1 MKQNIKYALLT
12 LFSFLMMSCQKSQE
26 YYEGVYI
33 VGADKLSPVA
43 NLTIDDLPA
52 VIGIKVASSNAIE
65 NNVEVMMKSTPEL
78 VESFNKEYKKNYELL
93 PEKSYKLENTSLIIE
108 NGKSISS
115 EGVRLSIISRELLK
129 EGTTYV
135 LPVSIV
141 GVSDKNLS
149 VIEGSRTIYI
159 VINQVIITQAADL
172 SNSKEYFKVDFRK
185 ESKYNTAA
193 LTNVTF
199 EARVRFKK
207 MIPTSGKWCFSVM
220 GLEENFCL
228 RTASNTEGWKLQLS
242 GGSPAIDSR
251 DVLPNDKWVHLA
263 CVYDG
268 SQGKKFIYV
277 NGELQGELPDTRG
290 TVDLTY
296 AYGQDANAAFYIGQS
311 AADDRYMNGYVSEAR
326 VWAVARS
333 AADLKNNVCWVD
345 PLTDGLVAYWRFN
358 EPAEDNAKVV
368 TDLTGNGYNATFAGW
383 GNLRFVEG
391 VRCPDNT
398 AE

>member
-1 MKQNIKYALLT
+1 MKQNIKYALLA

-52 VIGIKVASSNAIE
+52 VIGIKVASSNAME

-135 LPVSIV
+135 LPVSIA

-159 VINQVIITQAADL
+159 VVNQVIITQAADL
-172 SNSKEYFKVDFRK
+172 SNTAEYFKVDFRK

-193 LTNVTF
+193 LPNVTF

-207 MIPTSGKWCFSVM
+207 MTPTSRKWCFSVM

-228 RTASNTEGWKLQLS
+228 RTAGSNTEGWKLQLS

-333 AADLKNNVCWVD
+333 AADLKNNVCWGD

-358 EPAEDNAKVV
+358 EPAEDNAVV

>member
-1 MKQNIKYALLT
+1 MKQNIKYALLA

-52 VIGIKVASSNAIE
+52 VIGIKVASSNAME

-135 LPVSIV
+135 LPVSIA

-159 VINQVIITQAADL
+159 VVNQVIITQAADL
-172 SNSKEYFKVDFRK
+172 SNTAEYFKVDFRK

-193 LTNVTF
+193 LPNVTF

-207 MIPTSGKWCFSVM
+207 MTPTSRKWCFSVM

-228 RTASNTEGWKLQLS
+228 RTAGSNTEGWKLQLS

-263 CVYDG
+263 CV

>member
-1 MKQNIKYALLT
+1 M
-12 LFSFLMMSCQKSQE
+12 
-26 YYEGVYI
+26 
-33 VGADKLSPVA
+33 
-43 NLTIDDLPA
+43 
-52 VIGIKVASSNAIE
+52 
-65 NNVEVMMKSTPEL
+65 
-78 VESFNKEYKKNYELL
+78 
-93 PEKSYKLENTSLIIE
+93 
-108 NGKSISS
+108 
-115 EGVRLSIISRELLK
+115 
-129 EGTTYV
+129 
-135 LPVSIV
+135 
-141 GVSDKNLS
+141 
-149 VIEGSRTIYI
+149 
-159 VINQVIITQAADL
+159 
-172 SNSKEYFKVDFRK
+172 
-185 ESKYNTAA
+185 
-193 LTNVTF
+193 
-199 EARVRFKK
+199 
-207 MIPTSGKWCFSVM
+207 
-220 GLEENFCL
+220 
-228 RTASNTEGWKLQLS
+228 
-242 GGSPAIDSR
+242 
-251 DVLPNDKWVHLA
+251 PNDKWVHLA

>member
-1 MKQNIKYALLT
+1 MKQNIKYALLA

-52 VIGIKVASSNAIE
+52 VIGIKVASSNAME

-135 LPVSIV
+135 LPVSIA

-159 VINQVIITQAADL
+159 VVNQVIITQAADL
-172 SNSKEYFKVDFRK
+172 SNTAEYFKVDFRK

-207 MIPTSGKWCFSVM
+207 MTPTSGKWCFSVM

-228 RTASNTEGWKLQLS
+228 RTAGSNTEGWKLQLS

-311 AADDRYMNGYVSEAR
+311 AADDRYMNG
-326 VWAVARS
+326 
-333 AADLKNNVCWVD
+333 
-345 PLTDGLVAYWRFN
+345 LVAYWRFI

-368 TDLTGNGYNATFAGW
+368 TDLTGNGYNASFAGW
-383 GNLRFVEG
+383 GYLRFVEG

>member
-1 MKQNIKYALLT
+1 MKQNIKYALLA

-52 VIGIKVASSNAIE
+52 VIGIKVASSNAME

-135 LPVSIV
+135 LPVSIA

-159 VINQVIITQAADL
+159 VVNQVIITQAADL
-172 SNSKEYFKVDFRK
+172 SNTAEYFKVDFRK

-193 LTNVTF
+193 LPNVTF

-207 MIPTSGKWCFSVM
+207 MTPTSRKWCFSVM

-228 RTASNTEGWKLQLS
+228 RTAGSNTEGWKLQLS

-345 PLTDGLVAYWRFN
+345 PLTDGLVA
-358 EPAEDNAKVV
+358 V

>member
-172 SNSKEYFKVDFRK
+172 SNSREYFKVDFRK

-228 RTASNTEGWKLQLS
+228 RTAGSNTEGWKLQLS

-358 EPAEDNAKVV
+358 EGKGNVFEDTTGKGHTITTTV
-368 TDLTGNGYNATFAGW
+368 TPVWIDKILSTDEATPW
-383 GNLRFVEG
+383 K
-391 VRCPDNT
+391 
-398 AE
+398 

>member
-1 MKQNIKYALLT
+1 MKQNIKYALLA

-52 VIGIKVASSNAIE
+52 VIGIKVASSNAME

-135 LPVSIV
+135 LPVSIA

-159 VINQVIITQAADL
+159 VVNQVIITQAADL
-172 SNSKEYFKVDFRK
+172 SNTAEYFKVDFRK

-193 LTNVTF
+193 LPNVTF

-207 MIPTSGKWCFSVM
+207 MTPTSRKWCFSVM

-228 RTASNTEGWKLQLS
+228 RTAGSNTEGWKLQLS

-311 AADDRYMNGYVSEAR
+311 AGKY
-326 VWAVARS
+326 
-333 AADLKNNVCWVD
+333 
-345 PLTDGLVAYWRFN
+345 
-358 EPAEDNAKVV
+358 KV
-368 TDLTGNGYNATFAGW
+368 T
-383 GNLRFVEG
+383 
-391 VRCPDNT
+391 
-398 AE
+398 

>member
-172 SNSKEYFKVDFRK
+172 SNSREYFKVDFRK

-228 RTASNTEGWKLQLS
+228 RTAGSNTEGWKLQLS

-345 PLTDGLVAYWRFN
+345 PLTDGLESFPENGPMQSISHIFRHLQTHMLLLTSSGKN
-358 EPAEDNAKVV
+358 ITRLLTAK
-368 TDLTGNGYNATFAGW
+368 A
-383 GNLRFVEG
+383 
-391 VRCPDNT
+391 
-398 AE
+398 

>member
-172 SNSKEYFKVDFRK
+172 SNSREYFKVDFRK

-228 RTASNTEGWKLQLS
+228 RTAGSNTEGWKL
-242 GGSPAIDSR
+242 
-251 DVLPNDKWVHLA
+251 H
-263 CVYDG
+263 
-268 SQGKKFIYV
+268 F
-277 NGELQGELPDTRG
+277 
-290 TVDLTY
+290 
-296 AYGQDANAAFYIGQS
+296 
-311 AADDRYMNGYVSEAR
+311 
-326 VWAVARS
+326 
-333 AADLKNNVCWVD
+333 
-345 PLTDGLVAYWRFN
+345 
-358 EPAEDNAKVV
+358 
-368 TDLTGNGYNATFAGW
+368 
-383 GNLRFVEG
+383 
-391 VRCPDNT
+391 
-398 AE
+398 